1 MPTNIRVNVSFA
13 ETIGRG
19 SPNIRV
25 SAEAIEALSGGYP
38 NVRADLVYNEAL
50 SGGRPNVRVD
60 LAFTEALANG
70 YPNVRIQAVLIETI
84 VQNPL
89 EYPVVTAILP
99 GFGNSVAT
107 PSIPEAAN
115 PATGATPGLAFS
127 VHMKPKFNTRIS
139 TSVNF
144 KSIRSPLAPYPS
156 WEFELPYEFLSDRDQ
171 ANSSLRTLMGFYCAR
186 LGAAEPFLV
195 KVPEFFLASDA
206 TIGTADDVRLQW
218 DFLRWIGSEYFEP
231 VGQVDIANTVKVY
244 LTLNETVSV
253 PGSGPY
259 TVTVAHAA
267 AFVEDK
273 GVTIGG
279 TPLTKVASSPAA
291 MQYSVAAG
299 VYTFNSAQHGASA
312 IIDYR
317 YLVDPSAYS
326 VTLPNK
332 IVFGTAPT
340 PAGARISWDGQYFF
354 TCYFDEDMADF
365 EKFADKLWTLQQL
378 TFHSELL
385 A

>member
-1 MPTNIRVNVSFA
+1 MSELRVTEIISESLSAGYSNVLA
-13 ETIGRG
+13 PVVLNEPLI
-19 SPNIRV
+19 
-25 SAEAIEALSGGYP
+25 GGYST
-38 NVRADLVYNEAL
+38 VRASLAINEPL
-50 SGGRPNVRVD
+50 IGGYSKIRAS
-60 LAFTEALANG
+60 L
-70 YPNVRIQAVLIETI
+70 LIVES
-84 VQNPL
+84 L
-89 EYPVVTAILP
+89 FPVPPEEIMVTAILP
-99 GFGNSVAT
+99 GFGNSLAD

-127 VHMKPKFNTRIS
+127 VHMKPRFNTRVS

-144 KSIRSPLAPYPS
+144 KSIRTPLAPNPS

-186 LGAAEPFLV
+186 MGSANPFLV
-195 KVPEFFLASDA
+195 KVPEFYLSTDA
-206 TIGTADDVRLQW
+206 TIGTADGGRLQW
-218 DFLRWIGSEYFEP
+218 DFLRWVGSEFSEP
-231 VGQVDIANTVKVY
+231 VGQVDIANTIHVY

-273 GVTIGG
+273 GVSIGG

-312 IIDYR
+312 VIDYR